1 LLRNVASTWMVS
13 LVTIATTYILMPF
26 VIHTLGTEGYGTW
39 TLIASLTG
47 YISLLALGVPMAC
60 VRYLAGPVAEGDS
73 AQMNKVIGSCAGLY
87 LLLGGAA
94 VVIGTILAAVF
105 FHLYGIPPVFRTQ
118 AGLAY
123 GLMVLYVSAGFIGLL
138 PEGILYAHLD
148 FVRRNAVRIVGV
160 LLRLSL
166 TVVFLKLSPSLV
178 ALALVQ
184 LGCLVFD
191 FSASWWLI
199 RRRYPAVRLSLSDFD
214 RSRVRQILSFSVY
227 VLIMQAG
234 IRLSFETDALVIGAI
249 LGVGAVPYY
258 VVANSLI
265 VYLMEFV
272 IAIAAVAAPMATKLA
287 ALGKRDELAQIYLK
301 WSKVALSL
309 TMLPGLFLIVLGPR
323 FLARWIDASFE
334 QPAGSVLQILMVSSL
349 VFLPVRGV
357 ALPILM
363 GLGKPKV
370 PTIAFL
376 IAGIL
381 NLAMS
386 VILAGPLG
394 LTGVALGTA
403 VPNVLFALVVLVLA
417 CRELGISVRHYVQY
431 VVPRAAIGAL
441 PVLALLQWF
450 KGGLQVRDMFG
461 LLVAGSVATALFALT
476 WIFYVYRDDPFVD
489 VRTHLLRMRP
499 WGSRA

>member
-1 LLRNVASTWMVS
+1 MLRNVASTWMVS
-13 LVTIATTYILMPF
+13 LVTIATTYILTPF

-94 VVIGTILAAVF
+94 VAIGTILAAV

-123 GLMVLYVSAGFIGLL
+123 GLMVVYVSAGFIGLL

-166 TVVFLKLSPSLV
+166 TVVFLKISPSLV

-184 LGCLVFD
+184 IGCLVFD
-191 FSASWWLI
+191 FTASWWLI

-234 IRLSFETDALVIGAI
+234 IRLSFETDALVIGAF

-301 WSKVALSL
+301 WSKVALTL

-334 QPAGSVLQILMVSSL
+334 QPAGQVLQILMASSL

-363 GLGKPKV
+363 GLGRPKV

-386 VILAGPLG
+386 VTLAGPLG

-450 KGGLQVRDMFG
+450 KGVLQVRDMFG
-461 LLVAGSVATALFALT
+461 LLVAGSVATALFAFT

-489 VRTHLLRMRP
+489 VRTHLLRLLP